1 MDDEPDMIMTPCVV
15 VCVVGR
21 SNFPLSDAK
30 MKPRVVLD
38 DAAIKLHS
46 KNSSSEM
53 MIGGEWEWVSQV
65 RSLFPR
71 YFSPNTFPLGVGR
84 SVRCLPRRK

>member
-1 MDDEPDMIMTPCVV
+1 MDDEPDMIMTRSVV

-21 SNFPLSDAK
+21 SNFPLSVAK

-46 KNSSSEM
+46 NNSSSEM
-53 MIGGEWEWVSQV
+53 MIEEYM
-65 RSLFPR
+65 R
-71 YFSPNTFPLGVGR
+71 
-84 SVRCLPRRK
+84 

>member
-1 MDDEPDMIMTPCVV
+1 MTPCVV

-21 SNFPLSDAK
+21 GNFPLSDTK

-53 MIGGEWEWVSQV
+53 MIEE
-65 RSLFPR
+65 
-71 YFSPNTFPLGVGR
+71 
-84 SVRCLPRRK
+84 

>member
-1 MDDEPDMIMTPCVV
+1 MIMTPCVV

-21 SNFPLSDAK
+21 GNFPLSDTK

-53 MIGGEWEWVSQV
+53 MIEE
-65 RSLFPR
+65 
-71 YFSPNTFPLGVGR
+71 
-84 SVRCLPRRK
+84 

>member
-21 SNFPLSDAK
+21 SNFPLSDTK
-30 MKPRVVLD
+30 IMKPRVVLD

-53 MIGGEWEWVSQV
+53 MM
-65 RSLFPR
+65 
-71 YFSPNTFPLGVGR
+71 
-84 SVRCLPRRK
+84 K